1 MNERTATI
9 ERTTR
14 ETDIRLELSLDPHG
28 ASRQDISTGLG
39 FADHMLTLMAHWAGF
54 NLLAQAKG
62 DLQVD
67 AHHTIED
74 LGICLGQAL
83 DQSLGDKS
91 GLPWL
96 GWARVPMD
104 EALADVALDLSG
116 RAFLVFDDEIL
127 PPIIAGEEKD
137 LWREFFKAFAF
148 SGRFNLHIRMLYGAN
163 GHHLLESSFKGLGMA
178 LRQAVSLGRSGLLT
192 TKGSLD

>member
-67 AHHTIED
+67 AHHTI
-74 LGICLGQAL
+74 
-83 DQSLGDKS
+83 
-91 GLPWL
+91 
-96 GWARVPMD
+96 